1 MEAIEIPTAVPKY
14 ESLPGQLDLLANVG
28 TVGETPLLANG
39 ERWHIEHA
47 DSIEYMANMPAA
59 SVDFSIFS
67 PPFPSLFSYTDSEA
81 DIGNSESFKGD
92 AKLHLQFF
100 ANQLIRVIKPGR
112 VVIVH
117 CQQIAGLK
125 RNGETS
131 TIDFRGL
138 LIRIGKRAGFVYDS
152 DWPVSKNPQSQAIRT
167 RSRKLQ
173 FAALQDDRAQ
183 LAPAFNDYLIKFRAP
198 GDNAVPII
206 EHEPTRA
213 EWIEWAEGIWDWH
226 AIRETDTLNTAAAKS
241 ENDTRHICPLQLP
254 VIRRCVRLF
263 SNPGDVVF
271 SPFAGIG
278 SEGYEAVKLGRR
290 FFGIELKREY
300 AEAARVNLR
309 RAEAKDSDQLSLFAA
324 CTGE

>member
-1 MEAIEIPTAVPKY
+1 MDSTLEIEKH
-14 ESLPGQLDLLANVG
+14 ESLPGQLDLLNGVEA
-28 TVGETPLLANG
+28 VGEPSLLTNNQ
-39 ERWHIEHA
+39 RWEMVNA
-47 DSIEYMANMPAA
+47 DCIEYMATMPCHC
-59 SVDFSIFS
+59 VDFSIFS

-100 ANQLIRVIKPGR
+100 ANQLFRLIKPGR

-117 CQQIAGLK
+117 VQQIAALK
-125 RNGETS
+125 RNGESS
-131 TIDFRGL
+131 TVDFRGL
-138 LIRIGKRAGFVYDS
+138 MIRIGKRAGFIYDN
-152 DWPVSKNPQSQAIRT
+152 DWTVSKNPQSQAIRT

-173 FAALQDDRAQ
+173 FQALQADRAQ

-206 EHEPTRA
+206 EHEPTRT

-241 ENDTRHICPLQLP
+241 DSDTRHICPLQLG
-254 VIRRCVRLF
+254 VIERNIRLF
-263 SNPGDVVF
+263 SNPNEIVF

-278 SEGYEAVKLGRR
+278 SEGFKALLLNRR
-290 FFGIELKREY
+290 FFGVELKQEY
-300 AEAARVNLR
+300 FEAAKKNLA
-309 RAEAKDSDQLSLFAA
+309 RAERKESEQLALF
-324 CTGE
+324 GVEE